1 MFDNGPHE
9 SEPHAEQPHGT
20 LNVPKGD
27 MEPSAPVEPEDRG
40 ASNPSEWREPKGRRC
55 DQTGLRPLTIDEH
68 SEDEDEAEGEYAEDR
83 EGEESRDRPRE
94 AQYPSSAYERPSEL
108 IGVHKGDLTT
118 RAGASAASRLRTA

>member
-40 ASNPSEWREPKGRRC
+40 ASNPSEWREPNGC
-55 DQTGLRPLTIDEH
+55 SCAPTGLRPLTIDEH
-68 SEDEDEAEGEYAEDR
+68 SEDEAKAEGEYAHGR
-83 EGEESRDRPRE
+83 GGEERRCRRSD
-94 AQYPSSAYERPSEL
+94 AQRSF
-108 IGVHKGDLTT
+108 
-118 RAGASAASRLRTA
+118 

>member
-27 MEPSAPVEPEDRG
+27 MEPPAPVEPEDRG

-55 DQTGLRPLTIDEH
+55 DQTGLRPLTKDEH

-83 EGEESRDRPRE
+83 EGEESRDGTCG
-94 AQYPSSAYERPSEL
+94 AQHPSSAYERTIEL
-108 IGVHKGDLTT
+108 ISVQKRGCT
-118 RAGASAASRLRTA
+118 

>member
-27 MEPSAPVEPEDRG
+27 MEPPAPVEPEDRG

-55 DQTGLRPLTIDEH
+55 HQAGLRPRTIDEH
-68 SEDEDEAEGEYAEDR
+68 SEDEAEAEGEYAEDR
-83 EGEESRDRPRE
+83 EGQESRERPRQ
-94 AQYPSSAYERPSEL
+94 AQHPATADEPPS
-108 IGVHKGDLTT
+108 D
-118 RAGASAASRLRTA
+118 